1 VSLRD
6 LHRYLLSIFTL
17 GVVVQFF
24 LAGLGV
30 FKVTEGAT
38 GERFDHVFAPHRALG
53 NTLFVVAV
61 VVLVAALVARL
72 SRPRIVL
79 SLAFPVLVFLQSV
92 FANNGPT
99 WFRAI
104 HPVNAALILAL
115 AGSFTGM
122 LWREHRT
129 GSAG

>member
-1 VSLRD
+1 VLRNI
-6 LHRYLLSIFTL
+6 HRYLLSIFTL
-17 GVVVQFF
+17 GVIVQFF

-30 FKVTEGAT
+30 FRVQGGASDS
-38 GERFDHVFAPHRALG
+38 RFDHVFAPHRALG

-61 VVLVAALVARL
+61 VVLLAAMVARL
-72 SRPRIVL
+72 SRVRVGISAALV
-79 SLAFPVLVFLQSV
+79 VLVFLQSV
-92 FANNGPT
+92 FADNGPS

-115 AGSFTGM
+115 AGSFTGT

-129 GSAG
+129 ASAG

>member
-1 VSLRD
+1 MLRTI
-6 LHRYLLSIFTL
+6 HRYLLSIFTV

-30 FKVTEGAT
+30 FKVTGGASDQ
-38 GERFDHVFAPHRALG
+38 RFDHVFAPHRALG
-53 NTLFVVAV
+53 NVLFIVAIL
-61 VVLVAALVARL
+61 VLLAAMVARL
-72 SRPRIVL
+72 SRARVAL
-79 SLAFPVLVFLQSV
+79 SAALVVLVFLQSV
-92 FANNGPT
+92 FANDGPA

-122 LWREHRT
+122 LWREYRT

>member
-1 VSLRD
+1 MRLRD

-30 FKVTEGAT
+30 FKVTGGAT
-38 GERFDHVFAPHRALG
+38 DKRFDHVFAPHRALG
-53 NTLFVVAV
+53 NVLFVVAIL
-61 VVLVAALVARL
+61 VLLAAMVARL
-72 SRPRIVL
+72 PRARVAL
-79 SLAFPVLVFLQSV
+79 SAAVVVLVFLQSV
-92 FANNGPT
+92 FANNGPS

-104 HPVNAALILAL
+104 HVVNAALILAL
-115 AGSFTGM
+115 TGSFTGM
-122 LWREHRT
+122 LWREYRT